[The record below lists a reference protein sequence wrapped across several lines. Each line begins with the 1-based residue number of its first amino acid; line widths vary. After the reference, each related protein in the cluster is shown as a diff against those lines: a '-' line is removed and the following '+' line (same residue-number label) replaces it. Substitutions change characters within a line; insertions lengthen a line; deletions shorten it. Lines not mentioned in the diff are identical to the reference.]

1 MTESD
6 YMEAVRQSMVKEIE
20 SCQSALQSMKDN
32 KDNNLNRSIGWWEG
46 RKALADELHD
56 QILNEQLK
64 GHI

>member
-1 MTESD
+1 MSESD

-20 SCQSALQSMKDN
+20 SCQSALQSMVDN

>member
-1 MTESD
+1 MSESD

>member
-20 SCQSALQSMKDN
+20 SCQSHLQSMKDN
-32 KDNNLNRSIGWWEG
+32 KNNNLNRSIGWWEG